1 MRIDEEMRLKLLP
14 FQRNEITEQRIY
26 TKLAHE
32 AASPPNREVLL
43 RIAEEE
49 RQHYEFWK
57 TYTGQDVAPDGF
69 KVWKYYLISRLLGFT
84 FGAKLMENDEGDAQI
99 NYAGV
104 REAIPNVEDLVE
116 AEHRH
121 ENSII
126 DLLDEEALRYTG
138 SVVLGLNDALVELAG
153 VLTGLTFALQNTQL
167 IALSG
172 SITGVAAALS
182 MAASEYLS
190 TQAEGQTRDAS
201 RAALYTGVAYIV
213 TVVIMILPYLLVPN
227 LYVCLALALAAAI
240 IIIAVF
246 NYYIAVVKD
255 MDFKARFLEMTVLS
269 FGVAGLTFV
278 IGLAIRLLLGVNI

>member
-1 MRIDEEMRLKLLP
+1 MRIDEQTRLKLLP

-26 TKLAHE
+26 TRLAQE
-32 AASPPNREVLL
+32 AASPPNQQVLL

-57 TYTGQDVAPDGF
+57 TYTGQDVAPDSF

-84 FGAKLMENDEGDAQI
+84 FGAKLMENGEGDAQA

-104 REAIPNVEDLVE
+104 RGIIPDVEALIE
-116 AEHRH
+116 AEHQH

-172 SITGVAAALS
+172 SITGIAAALS

-190 TQAEGQTRDAS
+190 TKAEGRARDAS

-213 TVVIMILPYLLVPN
+213 TVIIMILPYLLVPN

-240 IIIAVF
+240 AIIAAF

-255 MDFKARFLEMTVLS
+255 LNFKARFLEMAALS
-269 FGVAGLTFV
+269 FGVAGLTFL

>member
-1 MRIDEEMRLKLLP
+1 MKIDEATRLKLLP

-26 TKLAHE
+26 TRLAQA
-32 AASPPNREVLL
+32 AASSPNQQLLL

-57 TYTGQDVAPDGF
+57 MYTGQDVAPDGF
-69 KVWKYYLISRLLGFT
+69 KVWQYYLISRLLGFT
-84 FGAKLMENDEGDAQI
+84 FGAKLMENGEGDAQVA
-99 NYAGV
+99 YAGLEEV
-104 REAIPNVEDLVE
+104 IPYVEALVE
-116 AEHRH
+116 AENRH

-126 DLLDEEALRYTG
+126 EMLDEEALRYTG

-167 IALSG
+167 IAATG
-172 SITGVAAALS
+172 SITGIAAALS

-190 TQAEGQTRDAS
+190 TKAEGQARDAT
-201 RAALYTGVAYIV
+201 RAALYTGVAYII
-213 TVVIMILPYLLVPN
+213 TVVIMILPYLLLPN
-227 LYVCLALALAAAI
+227 LYVCLALALGAAI
-240 IIIAVF
+240 AIIAAF

-255 MDFKARFLEMTVLS
+255 LDFKARFLEMTLLS
-269 FGVAGLTFV
+269 FGVAGLTFL

>member
-1 MRIDEEMRLKLLP
+1 MRIDEETRLKLLP

-32 AASPPNREVLL
+32 AASPPNQQILL

-69 KVWKYYLISRLLGFT
+69 KVRMYYLISRLLGFT
-84 FGAKLMENDEGDAQI
+84 FGAKLMENGEGGAQVD
-99 NYAGV
+99 YAGV
-104 REAIPNVEDLVE
+104 REAIPHVEALIE
-116 AEHRH
+116 AEHEH
-121 ENSII
+121 EKSII

-172 SITGVAAALS
+172 SITGIAAALS

-190 TQAEGQTRDAS
+190 TKAEEQNRDAS
-201 RAALYTGVAYIV
+201 RAALYTGVAYLI
-213 TVVIMILPYLLVPN
+213 TVIIMILPYLLVPN
-227 LYVCLALALAAAI
+227 LYVCLALALAAALA
-240 IIIAVF
+240 IIAVF

-255 MDFKARFLEMTVLS
+255 MDFKARFLEMAVLS

>member
-1 MRIDEEMRLKLLP
+1 MEINENTRLKLLS

-26 TKLAHE
+26 MRLAQ
-32 AASPPNREVLL
+32 AAGSPHNRQVLEQ
-43 RIAEEE
+43 IAGEELD
-49 RQHYEFWK
+49 HYRLWK

-69 KVWKYYLISRLLGFT
+69 KIWKYYLISRLLGFT
-84 FGAKLMENDEGDAQI
+84 FGAKLMENGEGDAQA
-99 NYAGV
+99 NYAGLRAV
-104 REAIPNVEDLVE
+104 IPDVESLVE

-126 DLLDEEALRYTG
+126 ELLDEEALRYTG

-172 SITGVAAALS
+172 SITGIAAALS

-190 TQAEGQTRDAS
+190 TKAEGRARNAS
-201 RAALYTGVAYIV
+201 RAALYTGLAYII
-213 TVVIMILPYLLVPN
+213 TVVIMILPYLLIPN
-227 LYVCLALALAAAI
+227 LYVCLALALVAALAI
-240 IIIAVF
+240 IAAF

-255 MDFKARFLEMTVLS
+255 LDFKARFLEMAMLS